1 LGLLGETGRWEAVSP
16 PRHSQ
21 GGVISQSTSDRGY
34 IHKAKYVAGS

>member
-1 LGLLGETGRWEAVSP
+1 LGTSRFEAACS